1 MNSMWR
7 GGRVAVSKK
16 MVNFAI
22 LSRCSLF
29 LYRDY
34 CCIIVDSVIS
44 IRLYTIVFYCQ
55 LILLFRSDRNTAKF
69 EELASILLG
78 YDADYYAID
87 CQMTPE
93 MIGEIYGINYI
104 LVKDD
109 GFDGGG
115 EMDDGAAGGAC
126 RRLGGVW
133 R

>member
-44 IRLYTIVFYCQ
+44 IRLYTIVF
-55 LILLFRSDRNTAKF
+55 LSVDFVVSDR
-69 EELASILLG
+69 L
-78 YDADYYAID
+78 
-87 CQMTPE
+87 
-93 MIGEIYGINYI
+93 
-104 LVKDD
+104 
-109 GFDGGG
+109 
-115 EMDDGAAGGAC
+115 
-126 RRLGGVW
+126 
-133 R
+133 